1 MQRVTFGARSVPVI
15 LVGTEAIVGFDQA
28 RLEKALSAGE

>member
-15 LVGTEAIVGFDQA
+15 LVGSEAMVGFDPA
-28 RLEKALSAGE
+28 RLEKALNPDG